1 MTTLTSNMARAGLH
15 AERQVPVN
23 HNPVVPRTHAPL
35 RTLIIAMSV
44 MCFLSTLAVGTLLLI
59 ERAVDRWTSQ
69 ISGEA
74 TVQILPGDGI
84 DPDAEA
90 QKAKALLQEFPGIAA
105 VNLLDSADAADLL
118 EPWLGRTSILEELP
132 IPRLL
137 AITIDRRH
145 PPDFAELARRLSAE
159 VQGASLDTH
168 RRWQEELTA
177 MAGTLTWLGFIVLLI
192 ISGAAIALVVYATRT
207 ALEANRETIEVL
219 YLVGAEDKFI
229 ASQIERRFL
238 RAGLRAGLIGMV
250 GGIAVFAL
258 FILTSLLGTPS
269 GIESEIRDLLLS
281 TDHKS
286 ISGYALFLL
295 VPVLATLISLM
306 TARLATTRI
315 LKALF

>member
-1 MTTLTSNMARAGLH
+1 MTTLSTNVAHAGMRSR
-15 AERQVPVN
+15 RQVPSN

-35 RTLIIAMSV
+35 RTLVIAMSV

-74 TVQILPGDGI
+74 TVQILPGEGI
-84 DPDAEA
+84 DADAEA
-90 QKAKALLQEFPGIAA
+90 QNAKALLEAFPGIAT
-105 VNLLDSADAADLL
+105 VRLLDAADAADLL
-118 EPWLGRTSILEELP
+118 EPWLGRTSILDELP

-137 AITIDRRH
+137 AITIDRSN
-145 PPDFAELARRLSAE
+145 PPDFAELDKQLAANIK
-159 VQGASLDTH
+159 GASLDTH
-168 RRWQEELTA
+168 RRWQDELTT
-177 MAGTLTWLGFIVLLI
+177 MAATLKWLSLTVLLI

-229 ASQIERRFL
+229 AGQIERRFL
-238 RAGLRAGLIGMV
+238 RAGLRAGLIGMA
-250 GGIAVFAL
+250 GGLAVFAL
-258 FILTSLLGTPS
+258 FIVTSLVGTPS
-269 GIESEIRDLLLS
+269 GIETEIRNLLLS

>member
-1 MTTLTSNMARAGLH
+1 MTTVTTNMAHAGVRS
-15 AERQVPVN
+15 ERQVPAN

-74 TVQILPGDGI
+74 TVQILPGSGI
-84 DPDAEA
+84 DADAEA
-90 QKAKALLQEFPGIAA
+90 QKAKALLEGFSGIAS
-105 VNLLDSADAADLL
+105 VRLLDAADAADLL
-118 EPWLGRTSILEELP
+118 EPWLGRTSILDELP

-137 AITIDRRH
+137 AITIDRNN
-145 PPDFAELARRLSAE
+145 PPDFAALDERLGSE
-159 VQGASLDTH
+159 IKGASLDTH
-168 RRWQEELTA
+168 RRWQDELTA
-177 MAGTLTWLGFIVLLI
+177 MAATLKWLSVTVLLI
-192 ISGAAIALVVYATRT
+192 ISGAAVALVVYATRT

-238 RAGLRAGLIGMV
+238 RAGLRAGLIGMI
-250 GGIAVFAL
+250 GGLAVFAL
-258 FILTSLLGTPS
+258 FILSSLVGTPS
-269 GIESEIRDLLLS
+269 GIETEIRDLLLN
-281 TDHKS
+281 TDGKS

-295 VPVLATLISLM
+295 VPILATLISLM
-306 TARLATTRI
+306 TARLATARI